1 MKVLFVSSG
10 NSKQGISPIVNA
22 QGDSLENLGIGID
35 YFTIIGHGIIG
46 YLQNVSRLRHKL
58 RNDKYDL
65 VHAHFSFSGIVATL
79 AGAKPIVVSL
89 MGWNVQKPLLKLT
102 IKIFNKLFWDAC
114 IVKSTRMS
122 SALKIKGVHVIPNG
136 VNLDLFKPIDRHVAR
151 KQLGWDPDKYHFL
164 CASDPKRPIKNA
176 SLALSAFDLIKE
188 DNYELHFLG
197 GVSFKDVVHYYNA
210 SDVVFLTSRAEG
222 SPNVIKEALACNR
235 KIVSTDVGDVR
246 WLLNGLEGCYVTSH
260 DPEDIA
266 SKIKQALDFRDKT
279 KGRERLIELGL
290 DSESVARRIVNV
302 YERLMKER
310 EL

>member
-235 KIVSTDVGDVR
+235 KIVSTDVGDVSER
-246 WLLNGLEGCYVTSH
+246 FRDNPACFIAMH
-260 DPEDIA
+260 DANDIA
-266 SKIKQALDFRDKT
+266 DKLMAALSYNQSPNTRELVQDLDSKIIADKLAT
-279 KGRERLIELGL
+279 IYRQVLRIENGK
-290 DSESVARRIVNV
+290 S
-302 YERLMKER
+302 
-310 EL
+310 